1 MKYKHSVS
9 TEKPNHLPF
18 IHSVEPLLKIPA
30 NASAQRRA
38 ADEIQIA
45 EKKIYEFEQI
55 YNIAS
60 DAQIRDDMYQKTQN
74 LRDEVKSNKDRISK
88 LKKNAKYAQTCKEKK
103 LSQLIENKEVVRYD
117 KPGKPPLLFKHP
129 DLHERIHDCVEFG
142 SADAKRRKE
151 AIKVRTIENLRKNL
165 EENYEIYMARTTL
178 KSYLL
183 PSQSNSIAAK
193 AHHHPAWV
201 AVARVSRTEMREHP
215 DSHYCLA
222 SVKCAKQFAS
232 TFADVSVVI
241 SQDDKAKIGLG
252 VPAVGRTFRTLQS
265 VNEPTTIAD
274 HDFPMGSGQKLIPSV
289 YLIINPNKS
298 NDELRTGRLTIF
310 IRLQW
315 SLGTASLTH
324 MLDLESL
331 ASNS

>member
-1 MKYKHSVS
+1 MNRQTFFLSPKFNKKPIYNSPTNKYQEFTNAYVYSVMVKTS
-9 TEKPNHLPF
+9 NHTPNHAAVCQEAINEWNNIKKKSVDDIDDAIWNYMATPLNLYDIQSMRYKRSVPTEKPNPPPF
-18 IHSVEPLLKIPA
+18 IHSVEPLPEIPA

-142 SADAKRRKE
+142 SADAK
-151 AIKVRTIENLRKNL
+151 
-165 EENYEIYMARTTL
+165 
-178 KSYLL
+178 
-183 PSQSNSIAAK
+183 
-193 AHHHPAWV
+193 
-201 AVARVSRTEMREHP
+201 
-215 DSHYCLA
+215 
-222 SVKCAKQFAS
+222 
-232 TFADVSVVI
+232 
-241 SQDDKAKIGLG
+241 
-252 VPAVGRTFRTLQS
+252 
-265 VNEPTTIAD
+265 
-274 HDFPMGSGQKLIPSV
+274 
-289 YLIINPNKS
+289 
-298 NDELRTGRLTIF
+298 
-310 IRLQW
+310 
-315 SLGTASLTH
+315 
-324 MLDLESL
+324 
-331 ASNS
+331 